1 METSVCI
8 YSSFCWWGSVTAADR
23 FIDVTV
29 TIILHAVIMM
39 LWSVLV
45 MGAVALTC
53 RAAVCEVRETVPN
66 K

>member
-1 METSVCI
+1 MCVYIAASV
-8 YSSFCWWGSVTAADR
+8 GGDQLLPHADR